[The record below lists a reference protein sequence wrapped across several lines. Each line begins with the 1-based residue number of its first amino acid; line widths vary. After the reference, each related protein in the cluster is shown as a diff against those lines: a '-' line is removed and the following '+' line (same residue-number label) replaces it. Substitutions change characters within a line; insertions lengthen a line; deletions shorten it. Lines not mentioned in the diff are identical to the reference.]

1 MPAPTRELVEA
12 LYEAFSV
19 RDLEA
24 VIALIDRKFVFRPAV
39 TAELT
44 NRPSYHG
51 HAGMREYFGDVERVW
66 AELRLVPQRFQP
78 VGDALLV
85 LGRVY
90 ARTAAGTLLD
100 TPAGWVWEGKAG
112 KLTQCSAFQS
122 HADALQ
128 AVGLSEQD
136 AKRPKT

>member
-51 HAGMREYFGDVERVW
+51 HAGMRQYFDDIERVW
-66 AELRLVPQRFQP
+66 AELRLVPQRFQAE
-78 VGDALLV
+78 GDALLV

-90 ARTAAGTLLD
+90 ARTVAGALID
-100 TPAGWVWEGKAG
+100 TPAGWVWEGRAG
-112 KLTQCSAFQS
+112 RLTRCSAYES
-122 HADALQ
+122 HAETLE

-136 AKRPKT
+136 ANAGS

>member
-1 MPAPTRELVEA
+1 MPPTRELVEA

-51 HAGMREYFGDVERVW
+51 HAGMRQYFGDVERVW

-78 VGDALLV
+78 AGDSLLV

-90 ARTAAGTLLD
+90 ARTIDGALID
-100 TPAGWVWEGKAG
+100 TPAGWVWEGRAG
-112 KLTQCSAFQS
+112 KLTRCSAYKS
-122 HADALQ
+122 HAETLE
-128 AVGLSEQD
+128 AVGLSEQGAD
-136 AKRPKT
+136 AGS

>member
-1 MPAPTRELVEA
+1 MPPTRELVEA

-24 VIALIDRKFVFRPAV
+24 VIALIDRKFVFRPAA

-44 NRPSYHG
+44 NRPSYDG
-51 HAGMREYFGDVERVW
+51 HAGMHQYFGDIERVW

-78 VGDALLV
+78 AGDSLLV

-90 ARTAAGTLLD
+90 ARTTAGALID
-100 TPAGWVWEGKAG
+100 TPAGWVWEGRAG
-112 KLTQCSAFQS
+112 KLTRCSAYQS
-122 HADALQ
+122 HAEALE

-136 AKRPKT
+136 AHAGS

>member
-24 VIALIDRKFVFRPAV
+24 VIALIDREFEFRPAV

-51 HAGMREYFGDVERVW
+51 HAGMRDYFSDVERVW

-78 VGDALLV
+78 VGDTLLV

-90 ARTAAGTLLD
+90 ARTTAGALLD
-100 TPAGWVWEGKAG
+100 TPAGWAWEGRAG
-112 KLTQCSAFQS
+112 MLTRCSAYSS
-122 HADALQ
+122 HADALES
-128 AVGLSEQD
+128 VGLSAQS
-136 AKRPKT
+136 P